1 AAAAAVV
8 RPDSP
13 YQCAISGAP
22 VTDLTKL
29 GRTWSENRLQRIL
42 QGRTL
47 KGMDPMRNVDKAN
60 IPVLLFVGDRDVRTP
75 SFHASDFYKKVRDKV
90 PAKFELI
97 PDMPHSMPWYYRHQT
112 RTLGLIEEY
121 LAKDCGPDGL

>member
-1 AAAAAVV
+1 AVV
-8 RPDSP
+8 RPGGP

-29 GRTWSENRLQRIL
+29 GWSWSENRLQRIL
-42 QGRTL
+42 QGRTV
-47 KGMDPMRNVDKAN
+47 KGMDPMRNTDKAS

-75 SFHASDFYKKVRDKV
+75 SFHASEFHAAVKDKV

-97 PDMPHSMPWYYRHQT
+97 PDQPHSMPWYARHQR
-112 RTLGLIEEY
+112 RTLALIEDF
-121 LAKDCGPDGL
+121 LAKDCGPGGL